1 MVPENGLEFEEYVA
15 QHLRQAGYVA
25 QTTAASHDF
34 GADIVAIDPN
44 TNRRICVQTKFHG
57 RPIGNSAI
65 QEVAASLAHY
75 SADEG
80 WVVTN
85 STFTDSAQ
93 TLARENGI
101 RLIDGQKLNHLVKDV
116 QSTATNNPY
125 HRNTSANP
133 AAFDPDTIFYAARI
147 IVERQRV
154 SASELKARLHISNE
168 QALALID
175 TLEEHGIV
183 SPAIKGTR
191 AVLIDERE
199 LEAPGFFEE
208 IDGRSQKD
216 CAKKAEGGLFH
227 RILSFLKM

>member
-1 MVPENGLEFEEYVA
+1 MIPRNGIEFEEYVA
-15 QHLRQAGYVA
+15 THLRQAGYIA
-25 QTTAASHDF
+25 QTTTASHDF
-34 GADIVAIDPN
+34 GADIVAIDPD

-57 RPIGNSAI
+57 RPIGNSAV

-101 RLIDGQKLNHLVKDV
+101 RLIDGQKLNHLTKGAKSV
-116 QSTATNNPY
+116 AMNNSHY
-125 HRNTSANP
+125 QNASANP
-133 AAFDPDTIFYAARI
+133 AAFDLDMMFSAARI